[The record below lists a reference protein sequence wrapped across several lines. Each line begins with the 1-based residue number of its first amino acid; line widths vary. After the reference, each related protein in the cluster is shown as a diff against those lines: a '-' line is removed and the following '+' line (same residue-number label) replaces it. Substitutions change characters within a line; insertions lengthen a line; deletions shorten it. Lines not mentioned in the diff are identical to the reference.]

1 MLIDFN
7 TIQRLSLPDGLT
19 GQMYNDDQ
27 YRIIK
32 TAIRPGGHIAVH
44 RQDSGDDMN
53 YIIRGT
59 GVAICD
65 GVEEELKPGVMYI
78 CPQGSKHSILNTGDA
93 DLEMLTIVV
102 KK

>member
-1 MLIDFN
+1 
-7 TIQRLSLPDGLT
+7 
-19 GQMYNDDQ
+19 MYNDDQ